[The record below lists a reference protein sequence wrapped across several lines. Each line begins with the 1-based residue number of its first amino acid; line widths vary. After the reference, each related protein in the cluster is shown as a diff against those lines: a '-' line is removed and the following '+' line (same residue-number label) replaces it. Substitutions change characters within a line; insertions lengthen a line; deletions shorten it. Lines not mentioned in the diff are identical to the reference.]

1 MQGQLSG
8 TEQQLHLVQQRLS
21 NNSNEPQAQ
30 PPLARGAHSNS
41 HVQPAE
47 PDQDYG
53 LEQQYQNPQA
63 NPRDQDADMEFEP
76 PGSTEGLHRD
86 PSFDPPDMGRP
97 DMGASVR
104 EDGQGAAGSEGQDQG
119 QCDLDSPG
127 LSAQPS
133 GSYMAEPQLQSK
145 LLCSSCMHICMAVPF
160 GSCCI

>member
-1 MQGQLSG
+1 MQQVQGQLSG

-21 NNSNEPQAQ
+21 NSSELQAQ
-30 PPLARGAHSNS
+30 PPLAGGAHSNS
-41 HVQPAE
+41 HLQPAE

-53 LEQQYQNPQA
+53 LEQQYQNAQA
-63 NPRDQDADMEFEP
+63 DPRDQDADMEFEP

-97 DMGASVR
+97 DMGPSVR

-119 QCDLDSPG
+119 QGDLYSPG

-133 GSYMAEPQLQSK
+133 GSYMAEPRLQSK
-145 LLCSSCMHICMAVPF
+145 LQCTLCIHICMAVL
-160 GSCCI
+160 SR